1 MTEPSHE
8 RMTLTRSHVRSPE
21 PTREDNLLNGDSKSD
36 AALND
41 DDSDNWENTSSDG
54 SDTDR

>member
-1 MTEPSHE
+1 MSA
-8 RMTLTRSHVRSPE
+8 LTRSHVLSPE
-21 PTREDNLLNGDSKSD
+21 PAREDTSLLNGDSKSE